1 MGDFRYLLDTNSMS
15 DLIRHP
21 GGKVARRFAVVGEP
35 VVCTS
40 IVVACELRFGAAK
53 KGSSELSIRIDQL
66 LASFNVLPLD
76 READRHYAEI
86 RAHLSR
92 KGQPIGSNDLLIAA
106 HSRWDRVPLRDAV
119 AEVHRPGRDRPIAI
133 DFVAG
138 PSAPSVSITS
148 GGSIDFGEINVPDPV
163 ACAVD
168 PQGRVY
174 VAATTRRIWH
184 SPSCAID

>member
-1 MGDFRYLLDTNSMS
+1 MGDFRYLLDSNSMS

-53 KGSSELSIRIDQL
+53 KGSAELSSRVDEL

-86 RAHLSR
+86 RTHLSR
-92 KGQPIGSNDLLIAA
+92 TGRPIGSNDLLIASHTLA
-106 HSRWDRVPLRDAV
+106 LDLILVTDNVDELARVPGL
-119 AEVHRPGRDRPIAI
+119 
-133 DFVAG
+133 
-138 PSAPSVSITS
+138 SI
-148 GGSIDFGEINVPDPV
+148 ENWL
-163 ACAVD
+163 
-168 PQGRVY
+168 
-174 VAATTRRIWH
+174 AA
-184 SPSCAID
+184 

>member
-1 MGDFRYLLDTNSMS
+1 MGDFRYLLDSNSVS

-40 IVVACELRFGAAK
+40 IIVACELRFGAAK

-76 READRHYAEI
+76 RKLDRHYAEI

-106 HSRWDRVPLRDAV
+106 HTLALDLILVTANVDEFSRVPGLLIENWLA
-119 AEVHRPGRDRPIAI
+119 
-133 DFVAG
+133 
-138 PSAPSVSITS
+138 SS
-148 GGSIDFGEINVPDPV
+148 
-163 ACAVD
+163 
-168 PQGRVY
+168 
-174 VAATTRRIWH
+174 
-184 SPSCAID
+184 